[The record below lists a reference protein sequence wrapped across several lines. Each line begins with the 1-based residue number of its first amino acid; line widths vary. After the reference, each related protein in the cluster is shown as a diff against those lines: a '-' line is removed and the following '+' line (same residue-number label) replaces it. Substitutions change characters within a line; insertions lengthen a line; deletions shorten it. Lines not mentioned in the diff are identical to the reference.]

1 MIWVLLII
9 ILILI
14 GIIVFL
20 FPKHKL
26 DQEIVQKNNELKEN
40 LTKLTADIASAETE
54 NRALEKQKDSL
65 NADIETISAQ
75 AVATTNEIYQKSY
88 DLMQEK
94 FSQSAEL
101 AAKQYQETEEKYQ
114 QEYLAIMADSVK
126 RFSDTIEMKQA
137 ELTTVTEALNIL
149 KEKAKA
155 AIAADKRRVLEEEEK
170 NYYKISIS
178 ENALAD
184 IQILREVIKQ
194 LKCDPLPINKVIW
207 EVYYKNPT
215 TNLLG
220 RLVPTGTTHIGIY
233 KITNIETGQCY
244 IGQSVDLRSR
254 IRDHIKAGLG
264 INSSNNK
271 FYSEM
276 KNIGPEKFM
285 YEIIEECPKEQLNE
299 RERYWINFYESTDW
313 GYNSTIGN
321 KDKRND

>member
-1 MIWVLLII
+1 M
-9 ILILI
+9 ILI
-14 GIIVFL
+14 GIIIFL

-54 NRALEKQKDSL
+54 NRALEKQKISL

-75 AVATTNEIYQKSY
+75 ATATANEIYQKSY

-94 FSQSAEL
+94 LSQSAEL
-101 AAKQYQETEEKYQ
+101 AAKEYQKTEEEYQ
-114 QEYLAIMADSVK
+114 QEYLAMMADNVK
-126 RFSDTIEMKQA
+126 KFTEAIGMKQA
-137 ELTTVTEALNIL
+137 ELATVAEALNIL

-285 YEIIEECPKEQLNE
+285 YEIIEECPRDQLNE

-321 KDKRND
+321 KDKGND

>member
-1 MIWVLLII
+1 M
-9 ILILI
+9 ILI
-14 GIIVFL
+14 GIIIFL

-26 DQEIVQKNNELKEN
+26 DQETVQKNNELKEN

-54 NRALEKQKDSL
+54 NRALEKQKNSL

-75 AVATTNEIYQKSY
+75 ATATANEIYQKSY

-94 FSQSAEL
+94 LSQSAEL
-101 AAKQYQETEEKYQ
+101 AAKEYQKTEEEYQ
-114 QEYLAIMADSVK
+114 QEYLAMMADNVK
-126 RFSDTIEMKQA
+126 KFTEAIGMKQA
-137 ELTTVTEALNIL
+137 ELATVAEALNIL

-285 YEIIEECPKEQLNE
+285 YEIIEECPRDQLNE

-321 KDKRND
+321 KDKGND

>member
-1 MIWVLLII
+1 MTSKAC
-9 ILILI
+9 
-14 GIIVFL
+14 F
-20 FPKHKL
+20 K
-26 DQEIVQKNNELKEN
+26 
-40 LTKLTADIASAETE
+40 AETE
-54 NRALEKQKDSL
+54 YRALEKQKEIL
-65 NADIETISAQ
+65 NNDIKTIGAQ
-75 AVATTNEIYQKSY
+75 ASAITDEMYQKSF

-94 FSQSAEL
+94 LSQAADMASEKYQKAE
-101 AAKQYQETEEKYQ
+101 EDYQ
-114 QEYLAIMADSVK
+114 QEYLNVLEENVK
-126 RFSDTIEMKQA
+126 KFTDTIGIKQA
-137 ELTTVTEALNIL
+137 ELKTVEDALTIL
-149 KEKAKA
+149 KQKTKA
-155 AIAADKRRVLEEEEK
+155 AIEADKRKVLKEEEK
-170 NYYKISIS
+170 NYYKITIS

-220 RLVPTGTTHIGIY
+220 RLVPTGTTHVGIY
-233 KITNIETGQCY
+233 KITNMETGQCY
-244 IGQSVDLRSR
+244 IGQSVDLRAR

-285 YEIIEECPKEQLNE
+285 YEIIEECPREQLNE